1 MTNYMTQSRLDRF
14 NKVKAEAER
23 ETAEGIKEDL
33 HYHQRY
39 LDDNYG
45 GSEEAYHDD
54 YVLQHGGF
62 DGYFYTPNYSE
73 PNPDR
78 DIPYM
83 DYAEAKAVTELLGSR
98 VGIDVEMPNGYPSSR
113 FDGWDVDGV
122 SEYSKFN
129 DLTADLNEEEKSVL
143 YDQLSFEVHN
153 GLKLD
158 YNESYEMDDSDF
170 ADFSSE
176 NVSIEH
182 DPHDWDKDLVDM
194 KVGIDMNTAA
204 EIEGKRAAF
213 LKLAG
218 GKGEKYVSKE
228 NAYRNAALDREYD
241 VEYDKDKKLYKV
253 LDPNNQVVGGAKDER
268 KAFEQ
273 TKYLDKARETSH
285 EMSREYIRS
294 MQKLDSNVPVSMN
307 KIFSNSLQKNL
318 GREFE

>member
-14 NKVKAEAER
+14 NKAKAEAER
-23 ETAEGIKEDL
+23 ETTKNID
-33 HYHQRY
+33 QQY
-39 LDDNYG
+39 LDENYDNL
-45 GSEEAYHDD
+45 DT
-54 YVLQHGGF
+54 
-62 DGYFYTPNYSE
+62 YFYTPEYSE

-78 DIPYM
+78 DIPYI

-98 VGIDVEMPNGYPSSR
+98 VGVNVEMPDDYLSA
-113 FDGWDVDGV
+113 DGV
-122 SEYSKFN
+122 TEYNKFN

-143 YDQLSFEVHN
+143 YDQLSFEVYN
-153 GLKLD
+153 GLKLG

-170 ADFSSE
+170 ADFSSR

-182 DPHDWDKDLVDM
+182 EARTWDKDLADM

-218 GKGEKYVSKE
+218 DKGNRYVLSE
-228 NAYRNAALDREYD
+228 NAYRNAALDHEYD
-241 VEYDKDKKLYKV
+241 VEYDKDKTLYKV
-253 LDPNNQVVGGAKDER
+253 LDPNDQVVGESKESDTCF
-268 KAFEQ
+268 KQ
-273 TKYLDKARETSH
+273 IKYLDKARETSH

-294 MQKLDSNVPVSMN
+294 MQKFDSNVPVSMN
-307 KIFSNSLQKNL
+307 KIFANGLQKQKNL